1 MQVIS
6 VYISGAAQ
14 LMLKSFLAGIYLWFC
29 AILSVAFYGVDRK
42 EDDESWGWIQV
53 ILFRLKMYQL
63 LPLLKGS
70 GWRIVYL
77 WLPKLTQQVMKNH
90 KKPFKSI
97 NRSFS
102 GLYLPVVD
110 SVFRFQF
117 VVVFLIANLLITIVI
132 FLSVELPQ
140 IFLVIFVAN
149 AFLYLAFYLFMKL
162 RAKEMP
168 TAPCWTFLA
177 LTILCAIS
185 AIVFYTSKVKITDAS
200 AADSKMIN
208 EECLPGLNFFDNHDL
223 WHFLSSFGLFFGLMF
238 LLTLD
243 DDISDWNQSDIQV
256 W

>member
-6 VYISGAAQ
+6 VYISGASQ
-14 LMLKSFLAGIYLWFC
+14 LILKTFLTGIYLWFC
-29 AILSVAFYGVDRK
+29 ATVSIAFYGADRK
-42 EDDESWGWIQV
+42 ESWGWIEV
-53 ILFRLKMYQL
+53 IFMCQL
-63 LPLLKGS
+63 LHLPKES

-77 WLPKLTQQVMKNH
+77 WLPKLTQQIMKNY

-97 NRSFS
+97 NRYFS
-102 GLYLPVVD
+102 GLYLPTD
-110 SVFRFQF
+110 HSVFRFQF
-117 VVVFLIANLLITIVI
+117 VVAFLIVNLLITIVI

-140 IFLVIFVAN
+140 IFLVIFVGN
-149 AFLYLAFYLFMKL
+149 AFLYLTFYLFMKL

-177 LTILCAIS
+177 LTILCATS
-185 AIVFYTSKVKITDAS
+185 AVFFYTNKVKITKAS
-200 AADSKMIN
+200 AADSKMAN
-208 EECLPGLNFFDNHDL
+208 EKCLPGLNFFDNHDL